1 MRNYIICFVI
11 VCCSCRTTPITDEGP
26 VKVYIRENK
35 VYEIKAEDLFSK
47 IRYIGLDYIE
57 SHPIGNIKKTYL
69 LFRHTLF
76 SDTTFVIRKNS

>member
-57 SHPIGNIKKTYL
+57 SHPIGNIKKLIYIMTHF
-69 LFRHTLF
+69 LFPMVELF
-76 SDTTFVIRKNS
+76 FSMI

>member
-47 IRYIGLDYIE
+47 IRYIGFD
-57 SHPIGNIKKTYL
+57 
-69 LFRHTLF
+69 
-76 SDTTFVIRKNS
+76 VI